1 LLNKNSKDI
10 IAVMTKR
17 ALFILQDYVSDGGPV
32 AVQFRNRGYEIQQCV
47 VVDKENYK
55 TPNVTV
61 NWPNFLEFDAIVA
74 LGAPWGAFEDERIGN
89 WLLPEMHKLQEAHN
103 AGIPILGICF
113 GGQLMARALGGTV
126 ARGPYPELGWHEI
139 QSDDE
144 SFIPK
149 GPWFQYH
156 WDRFTLPPGAKE
168 IARTELCPQAFT
180 FGRTLGTQ
188 FHPDVDSEVL
198 DLWLAMEGGPD
209 DLEAEGVVI
218 ADLRAQTKL
227 ADAKANPRSHALV
240 NYFLDNI
247 ATAPVQPI

>member
-1 LLNKNSKDI
+1 
-10 IAVMTKR
+10 
-17 ALFILQDYVSDGGPV
+17 
-32 AVQFRNRGYEIQQCV
+32 
-47 VVDKENYK
+47 
-55 TPNVTV
+55 
-61 NWPNFLEFDAIVA
+61 
-74 LGAPWGAFEDERIGN
+74 
-89 WLLPEMHKLQEAHN
+89 MHKLQEAHN

-139 QSDDE
+139 ATDDE
-144 SFIPK
+144 SFIPT

-156 WDRFTLPPGAKE
+156 WDRFTVPPGGKE

-240 NYFLDNI
+240 NYFLDHI
-247 ATAPVQPI
+247 ATAPVQRI